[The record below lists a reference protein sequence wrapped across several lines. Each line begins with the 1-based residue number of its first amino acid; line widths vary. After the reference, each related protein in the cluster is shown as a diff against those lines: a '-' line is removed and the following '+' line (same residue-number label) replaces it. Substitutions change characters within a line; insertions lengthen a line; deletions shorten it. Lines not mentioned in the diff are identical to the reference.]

1 VLQVDAG
8 LAHRGE
14 RITQASADL
23 AATGVTRFQHRAV
36 VECSVELRVYGMI
49 YTTVRITATAR
60 DILREMARI
69 EGRPMQALLEE
80 AVETLRRKR
89 FLEEVNAGYASLRDD
104 AKAWAAVEAERRE
117 WDHALH
123 DGLTVHEPRG
133 RYGAGPKR
141 RPRKRRA

>member
-1 VLQVDAG
+1 MV
-8 LAHRGE
+8 
-14 RITQASADL
+14 
-23 AATGVTRFQHRAV
+23 
-36 VECSVELRVYGMI
+36 
-49 YTTVRITATAR
+49 YTTVRITASTR
-60 DILREMARI
+60 DILREMART

-104 AKAWAAVEAERRE
+104 AKAWGAVEAERRE
-117 WDHALH
+117 WDHTLH

-141 RPRKRRA
+141 RPRRKRI